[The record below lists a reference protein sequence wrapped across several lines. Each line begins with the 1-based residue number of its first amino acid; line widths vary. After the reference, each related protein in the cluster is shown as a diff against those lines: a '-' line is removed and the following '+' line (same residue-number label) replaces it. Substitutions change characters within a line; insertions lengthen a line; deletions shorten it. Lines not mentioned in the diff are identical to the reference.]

1 MTRENKIPKEESPN
15 NSWYEMK
22 QAQIATWA
30 WGFFYWQF
38 NWQNSL
44 FRSHMLLGIHY
55 LWNKAENTFK

>member
-30 WGFFYWQF
+30 WEFFIG
-38 NWQNSL
+38 NSMGKVCSL
-44 FRSHMLLGIHY
+44 EAICY
-55 LWNKAENTFK
+55 